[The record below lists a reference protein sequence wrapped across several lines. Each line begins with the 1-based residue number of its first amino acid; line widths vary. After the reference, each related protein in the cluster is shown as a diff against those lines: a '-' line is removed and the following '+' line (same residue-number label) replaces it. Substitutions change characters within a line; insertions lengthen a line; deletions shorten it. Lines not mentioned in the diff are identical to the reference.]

1 MRRSDQKFCISVLLL
16 ALVFVVAQFHFCGD
30 FAAANTSS
38 HVCQVCATAGHAVL
52 APTLLAELT
61 PAVCR
66 LEVSCS
72 QVVAPS
78 LWFAVTS
85 PRAPPSL

>member
-1 MRRSDQKFCISVLLL
+1 VRRSDAKFCISVLLL
-16 ALVFVVAQFHFCGD
+16 ALVFVGAQLHFCSDLASTNPG
-30 FAAANTSS
+30 S

-52 APTLLAELT
+52 APTLLVELT

-78 LWFAVTS
+78 LSFAITS
-85 PRAPPSL
+85 SRAPPNI